1 MFEMREQ
8 IEIAAPPLRVWRAL
22 TDFAGYKKWHP
33 FVEVEGEAVEG
44 AEVQYSFRRKAGG
57 RHFKSEARISVCDEP
72 KLITFDVGIPRLM
85 RAEEW
90 YSIEAIGGGVR
101 LTHGARFSGILAFVT
116 AGLARKRFPFFL
128 QRPNQALERYLKPPV
143 SRPGATRSTSRPKR
157 RTKRK
162 KR

>member
-33 FVEVEGEAVEG
+33 FVEIEGEAVAG
-44 AEVQYSFRRKAGG
+44 AEVQYAFRRKAGG
-57 RHFKSEARISVCDEP
+57 RHLKSEARISACDEP
-72 KLITFDVGIPRLM
+72 KLITFDLGIARLM

-90 YSIEAIGGGVR
+90 YSIEPIGGGVR
-101 LTHGARFSGILAFVT
+101 LTHGARFSGVLAFVT
-116 AGLARKRFPFFL
+116 ASIARKRFPFFL
-128 QRPNQALERYLKPPV
+128 RRPNQALERYLKPAAG
-143 SRPGATRSTSRPKR
+143 RPGATRSAPRRKR
-157 RTKRK
+157 RIKRN